1 MSDRLALWAAKL
13 NELEIGRFVPDGNA
27 IIYSGISREEGEIE
41 IIRSD
46 RDGVRYS
53 VLFFD
58 NTWGWTDP
66 IPRFILFSL
75 PEPNPAA
82 NSVAFPYSYSSSP
95 TNISYSSSPPNIF
108 FEERL
113 LETWLLTAAVGTAIG
128 WRLLGRKHILSL
140 SLTHG
145 VFISKPYA
153 HTSPYKWEIN
163 IPFFSINTNPANYDV
178 ILVILFFGKEPH
190 QWWDYRLKFR
200 PRDLVS
206 LGPEG
211 ISRLITLATL

>member
-27 IIYSGISREEGEIE
+27 IIYKGINREEGEIE

-46 RDGVRYS
+46 GDGVHYS

-58 NTWGWTDP
+58 NTWGWTEP

-75 PEPNPAA
+75 SEPNPAA
-82 NSVAFPYSYSSSP
+82 NSVASPYSYSSFP
-95 TNISYSSSPPNIF
+95 TNISYSYSF
-108 FEERL
+108 LEEGL

-140 SLTHG
+140 STTHG
-145 VFISKPYA
+145 AFISNPYA

-163 IPFFSINTNPANYDV
+163 IPFFSMNTNPANYDV
-178 ILVILFFGKEPH
+178 ILVILIFGKEPH
-190 QWWDYRLKFR
+190 QGWDYRLKFR

-206 LGPEG
+206 LGPDG
-211 ISRLITLATL
+211 IDRLITLATI